1 MWLVLQGNYPGTNQS
16 AIHSNY
22 NKLYMSGSI
31 HFLIGTSA
39 FDVQNLLL
47 PKAKR
52 NIKLNGDFLNK
63 EGQYVLTL
71 PSALFFIL

>member
-31 HFLIGTSA
+31 HFLILSDG
-39 FDVQNLLL
+39 LLL
-47 PKAKR
+47 YCKSVTDEIVTFCNVVGIYRLK
-52 NIKLNGDFLNK
+52 NKGSGKSDFDGN
-63 EGQYVLTL
+63 
-71 PSALFFIL
+71 